1 MQPNHKDIM
10 HHYTAA
16 ILTACAV
23 FAAFG
28 IANAYTEHRQ
38 RKAAQ
43 RRAAEREA
51 MLTRAIERA
60 FISAS
65 QKRQQERA
73 DQLQALQAIEADYY
87 SSK

>member
-1 MQPNHKDIM
+1 M

-16 ILTACAV
+16 ILAAFAV

-28 IANAYTEHRQ
+28 IANAYNEHRQ

-43 RRAAEREA
+43 RKAEQREA

-60 FISAS
+60 FINAS
-65 QKRQQERA
+65 QKRQQERVE
-73 DQLQALQAIEADYY
+73 QLQGLEAIEAHHYR
-87 SSK
+87 SK

>member
-1 MQPNHKDIM
+1 M
-10 HHYTAA
+10 HHYTAT
-16 ILTACAV
+16 ILTACVV

-43 RRAAEREA
+43 RKADEREA

-60 FISAS
+60 FDNAS
-65 QKRQQERA
+65 KKRQQERA
-73 DQLQALQAIEADYY
+73 DQLQQLEAIEAAHYRAAGQPPTT
-87 SSK
+87 

>member
-1 MQPNHKDIM
+1 M
-10 HHYTAA
+10 HHYTAT
-16 ILTACAV
+16 ILTACTV

-28 IANAYTEHRQ
+28 IANAYSEHRQ

-43 RRAAEREA
+43 RKAEQREA

-60 FISAS
+60 FINAS

-87 SSK
+87 RNK